1 MTREVAATQT
11 VQEEEPAFEWE
22 PYTPGSVLRVTH
34 TSCCGLYEFASGG
47 GTFFVLRHTGDGYE
61 ETGRGRHRKALNIY
75 IALAE
80 AHRAEHVRR
89 GERPEPDTFLL

>member
-1 MTREVAATQT
+1 MTREVAATQA
-11 VQEEEPAFEWE
+11 VQQEEPAFEWE

-61 ETGRGRHRKALNIY
+61 ETGRGRHRKA
-75 IALAE
+75 
-80 AHRAEHVRR
+80 
-89 GERPEPDTFLL
+89 